1 MSEGKLVQPSVSEG
15 KLSISRISGL
25 PSSIKKVGTVS
36 YLCVHVC
43 TVFNPDFQ
51 VSMFYLYS
59 L

>member
-1 MSEGKLVQPSVSEG
+1 MQPSVSEG

-25 PSSIKKVGTVS
+25 PSSIMEVSTVS

-43 TVFNPDFQ
+43 AVFIPDLQ

-59 L
+59 P